1 MIEFEVDMSEVADE
15 LDTVILHDEC
25 GERESVEYVRKTEY
39 DKLRELLVWAVEVAD
54 DYYYCS
60 GVKDDLDA
68 VKTEMKELGIEVE

>member
-39 DKLRELLVWAVEVAD
+39 DKALFMIRILR
-54 DYYYCS
+54 
-60 GVKDDLDA
+60 DA
-68 VKTEMKELGIEVE
+68 GDFRSFPSIDKIDERIRELGIEVDE